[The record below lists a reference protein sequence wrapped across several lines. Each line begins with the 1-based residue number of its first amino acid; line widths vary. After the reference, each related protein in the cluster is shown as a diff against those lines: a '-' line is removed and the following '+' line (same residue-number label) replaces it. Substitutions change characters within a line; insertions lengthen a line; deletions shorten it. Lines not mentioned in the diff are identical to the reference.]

1 MTLYLR
7 RQDRV
12 ALACLGLLLLL
23 PVAVGV
29 YFVASKHVEF
39 AGRIEQIEPR
49 YARLL
54 GLEAAKPKLEA
65 AQASVRATLEKFTY
79 PAAQDATQAGNDAQ
93 QKIRAV
99 LTAAKL
105 DISSSQVLAPKADGD
120 MERIPIS
127 VRAEGDLL
135 ALQAALVGL
144 GSQTPAILID
154 RMNIQA
160 SSYQRPEASRLM
172 VQFSFYVLRARS

>member
-7 RQDRV
+7 RQDRI
-12 ALACLGLLLLL
+12 ALACLGFLLLL
-23 PVAVGV
+23 PVGVGI
-29 YFVASKHVEF
+29 YYVASKHAELT
-39 AGRIEQIEPR
+39 GSIDQIEPR

-54 GLEAAKPKLEA
+54 GLEASRPKLEA
-65 AQASVRATLEKFTY
+65 AETSARATLEKFTY
-79 PAAQDATQAGNDAQ
+79 PAGQDATQAGNDAQ

-127 VRAEGDLL
+127 VRAEGELL

-144 GSQTPAILID
+144 GSQNPAILID
-154 RMNIQA
+154 RVNIQA
-160 SSYQRPEASRLM
+160 SSYLRPEVSRLM